1 MRQPCSG
8 TLVTTEPARVG
19 SAPLAPASPEFLGGL
34 GWATGEIDPVR
45 EEHPVRRY
53 PREVGR
59 RIGTDPYLG
68 SLQRADTGVHKGEH
82 DVALT
87 LHLET
92 QRPQALLEP
101 IDPVHQATGVE
112 PVKMEM

>member
-1 MRQPCSG
+1 MGQPRSG

-34 GWATGEIDPVR
+34 GWATREIDPAR

-53 PREVGR
+53 TREVGR
-59 RIGTDPYLG
+59 RIGTDPNLT
-68 SLQRADTGVHKGEH
+68 SLQGTDTGVQKGEH
-82 DVALT
+82 YVALT

-92 QRPQALLEP
+92 
-101 IDPVHQATGVE
+101 
-112 PVKMEM
+112 